1 MVKSITG
8 YSDKISVQAGETIR
22 FMVSCEQPGPYRA
35 ELVRVVCGDLNP
47 NGPGIKLPAVDCPIN
62 GTYEGRHQAIHNG
75 SYVFVPA
82 TPQLACGEGF
92 TVQAMIW
99 PTTPRLREQVLLSC
113 WSAERSAG
121 FELIIDADGGAAL
134 RLGDGNGG
142 VETVSTG
149 QPLLERVWCFVCANY
164 DPATRQVSVHQ
175 RRQVAYAR
183 LETTASAA
191 RTVAFAPDAAQAP
204 LLMAAR
210 LAGTEA
216 SGRRRTEAHYN
227 GRIDSPR
234 LSRRALPLDEA
245 LALHQRP
252 LPERLR
258 PSLIGAWDFAQEIP
272 TQRVVDISSNA
283 LHGETVNLP
292 ARAMSGYNW
301 SGAEMN
307 WSVAPHEYGAIHFH
321 DDDIY
326 DAGWDSD
333 FALIVPETLRS
344 GCYAVHV
351 DTDEDE
357 DYISFFVRR
366 PAGKPSAKILYLA
379 ETATYLAYANHAF
392 NFAVRMV
399 EMLAN
404 HLVVIDRWEQH
415 LNLHPELGNSLYDL
429 HSDGSGICYSSRL
442 RPVLNMRPKAM
453 SSTAGIGSMLWG
465 YNADTHL
472 IDWLEAEGF
481 AFDVATD
488 EDLHAEGAAL
498 LGDYRVVLT
507 GTHPEYYSAAM
518 LQALHDY
525 TARGGRL
532 MYTGGNGFYW
542 RIAYHPTLP
551 GVIEVRR
558 AEDGTRAWV
567 ARPGEYYHSFTGEYG
582 GLWRRQNRP
591 PQQLVGT
598 GFIAQ
603 GFDLSSPYRRTPE
616 SADPR
621 VAFAFEGIGMDET
634 VGGFGLIGGG
644 AGGLEVDI
652 ADPELGTPPHA
663 LVVAS
668 SEELTDTYLLVNE
681 DLPIATPDTMGS
693 ANPRIRSDVV
703 FFETGN
709 GGAVFAFSSIAWCG
723 SLAHNGYDNNVG
735 RLTGNVL
742 RRFASGEPF

>member
-1 MVKSITG
+1 MS
-8 YSDKISVQAGETIR
+8 
-22 FMVSCEQPGPYRA
+22 
-35 ELVRVVCGDLNP
+35 
-47 NGPGIKLPAVDCPIN
+47 
-62 GTYEGRHQAIHNG
+62 
-75 SYVFVPA
+75 
-82 TPQLACGEGF
+82 
-92 TVQAMIW
+92 W
-99 PTTPRLREQVLLSC
+99 
-113 WSAERSAG
+113 
-121 FELIIDADGGAAL
+121 
-134 RLGDGNGG
+134 
-142 VETVSTG
+142 
-149 QPLLERVWCFVCANY
+149 
-164 DPATRQVSVHQ
+164 
-175 RRQVAYAR
+175 
-183 LETTASAA
+183 TA
-191 RTVAFAPDAAQAP
+191 
-204 LLMAAR
+204 
-210 LAGTEA
+210 
-216 SGRRRTEAHYN
+216 
-227 GRIDSPR
+227 
-234 LSRRALPLDEA
+234 
-245 LALHQRP
+245 
-252 LPERLR
+252 
-258 PSLIGAWDFAQEIP
+258 
-272 TQRVVDISSNA
+272 
-283 LHGETVNLP
+283 
-292 ARAMSGYNW
+292 
-301 SGAEMN
+301 
-307 WSVAPHEYGAIHFH
+307 APHEYGAIHFH

-333 FALIVPETLRS
+333 FALTVPETLRS
-344 GCYAVHV
+344 GCYAVRV
-351 DTDEDE
+351 STDDDE
-357 DYISFFVRR
+357 DYVSFFVRR
-366 PAGKPSAKILYLA
+366 PRGKPTAKILYLA

-392 NFAVRMV
+392 NFTARIN

-404 HLVVIDRWEQH
+404 HLVIIDRWEQH

-472 IDWLEAEGF
+472 TDWLEAQRF

-488 EDLHAEGAAL
+488 EDLHAEGVPL
-498 LGDYRVVLT
+498 LGDYRVVVT

-532 MYTGGNGFYW
+532 MYMGGNGFYW

-634 VGGFGLIGGG
+634 IGGFGLMGGG
-644 AGGLEVDI
+644 AAGLEVDI
-652 ADPELGTPPHA
+652 ADRELGTPPHA
-663 LVVAS
+663 LVVAR

-693 ANPRIRSDVV
+693 ANPRVRSDIV

-742 RRFASGEPF
+742 RRFTSDEPF

>member
-1 MVKSITG
+1 MVKSITA
-8 YSDKISVQAGETIR
+8 YSDRISVQAGETIR
-22 FMVSCEQPGPYRA
+22 FMVSCDKPGSYRA
-35 ELVRVVCGDLNP
+35 QLVRVVCGDLNP
-47 NGPGIKLPAVDCPIN
+47 KGPGVKLPALDCPIN
-62 GTYEGRHQAIHNG
+62 GTYEGRQQPIHNG

-82 TPQLACGEGF
+82 APQLACKDGF

-99 PTTPRLREQVLLSC
+99 PTTPRLREQALLSC
-113 WSAERSAG
+113 WSAERGAG
-121 FELIIDADGGAAL
+121 FELIIDAAGAAAL

-142 VETVSTG
+142 VEIVGTG
-149 QPLLERVWCFVCANY
+149 QPLLERVWCFVCANF
-164 DPATRQVSVHQ
+164 DPATRRVNVHQ

-183 LETTASAA
+183 LETTASAE
-191 RTVAFAPDAAQAP
+191 RTIAFVPAAAEAP

-210 LAGTEA
+210 LAGTDDR
-216 SGRRRTEAHYN
+216 GRRRTEAHYN

-234 LSRRALPLDEA
+234 LSGRALPLDEA
-245 LALHQRP
+245 LALYQRP

-258 PSLIGAWDFAQEIP
+258 AGLIGAWDFAQAIP
-272 TQRVVDISSNA
+272 TERVIDLSSNA
-283 LHGETVNLP
+283 LHGATVNLP
-292 ARAMSGYNW
+292 ARAMTGYNW
-301 SGAEMN
+301 SGAEMS
-307 WSVAPHEYGAIHFH
+307 WSAAPHEYGAIHFH

-326 DAGWDSD
+326 DAGWESD
-333 FALIVPETLRS
+333 FTLTVPETLRS

-351 DTDEDE
+351 STDEDE
-357 DYISFFVRR
+357 DYIPFFVRR
-366 PAGKPSAKILYLA
+366 PAGKPTAKILYLA
-379 ETATYLAYANHAF
+379 ETATYFAYANHAF
-392 NFAVRMV
+392 NFKVQIV

-429 HSDGSGICYSSRL
+429 HTDGSGICYSSRL

-465 YNADTHL
+465 YNADSHL
-472 IDWLEAEGF
+472 TDWLEAEGF
-481 AFDVATD
+481 EFDVATD
-488 EDLHAEGAAL
+488 EDLHAEGVAL

-532 MYTGGNGFYW
+532 MYMGGNGFYW

-582 GLWRRQNRP
+582 GLWRRQNRA

-603 GFDLSSPYRRTPE
+603 GFDLSSSYRRTPE

-621 VAFAFEGIGMDET
+621 VAFAFEGIAMDET
-634 VGGFGLIGGG
+634 IGGFGLIGGG
-644 AGGLEVDI
+644 AAGLEVDI
-652 ADPELGTPPHA
+652 VDPELGTPPHA
-663 LVVAS
+663 LVVAR

-693 ANPRIRSDVV
+693 ANPRIRSDLA

-723 SLAHNGYDNNVG
+723 SLAHNGYDNNVA

-742 RRFASGEPF
+742 RRFASDEPF